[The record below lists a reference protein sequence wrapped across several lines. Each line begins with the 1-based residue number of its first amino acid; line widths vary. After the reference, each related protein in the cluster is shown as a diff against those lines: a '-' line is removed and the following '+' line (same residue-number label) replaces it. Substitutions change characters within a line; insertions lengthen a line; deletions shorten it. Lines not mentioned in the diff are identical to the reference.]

1 MRPRFRGRRGRTA
14 SRAQQAPQQ
23 QAPPPVSAQRPAA
36 DGPRSGQQAAAR
48 GAPEVPRLHR
58 SREGRLVAGVSA
70 GVADHLGV
78 PVMWVRA
85 AFAVLAGFWGA
96 GILAYALLWV
106 FVPQDAT
113 TPRGPASSRERQQGA
128 ALILLGLGLVVLF
141 GSLAALPMWFTVPLL
156 VMLIGAAVVWRE
168 ADEPRRRR
176 WFEGRAG
183 LLRLLVG
190 AALVFVGISAFL
202 VGSSSLSMIPFLL
215 LAVLT
220 TLGGAVVLTV
230 PWWMRL
236 ARDLDQERAGR
247 IRSQER
253 AEIAAHLHD
262 SVLQTLALIQ
272 KQAEEPRE
280 VRRLARGQER
290 ELRSWLYGPGGYRG
304 ARSRA
309 EEATGPAPEG
319 AQQPVVLTAE
329 LARIC
334 GEVED
339 RFAVSVQHVEVSDC
353 PLDERVRAQL
363 AAAREAV
370 TNAAKHSG
378 EREISVY
385 AEVEPERVS
394 VFVRDRGAGFDPDAV
409 SADRHGLSDSIR
421 GRMERFGGSVRLRTA
436 PGAGTEVQLEMP
448 READEQTPSQRSE
461 PSGGSDPA
469 ADERGGRAV

>member
-1 MRPRFRGRRGRTA
+1 MRPRFGRRRARTA
-14 SRAQQAPQQ
+14 PQTQQTPQQAPAQQTPPQ
-23 QAPPPVSAQRPAA
+23 QAPHPAPAQWRSAE
-36 DGPRSGQQAAAR
+36 DPRAAR
-48 GAPEVPRLHR
+48 QRAAHGAPEASRLR
-58 SREGRLVAGVSA
+58 RTREGRLLAGVSA
-70 GVADHLGV
+70 GVAEHLGI

-96 GILAYALLWV
+96 GVLAYALLWV
-106 FVPQDAT
+106 CVPQDGTSPREPIT
-113 TPRGPASSRERQQGA
+113 TRERQQGA
-128 ALILLGLGLVVLF
+128 ALILLGLGLMVLF
-141 GSLAALPMWFTVPLL
+141 GSLAALPAWFTVPLL
-156 VMLIGAAVVWRE
+156 VMLVGAAVVWRE

-176 WFEGRAG
+176 WIEGRAG
-183 LLRLLVG
+183 LLRVLIG
-190 AALVFVGISAFL
+190 AALVFVGISVFL
-202 VGSSSLSMIPFLL
+202 AGSSSLSMVPFLL

-236 ARDLDQERAGR
+236 ARDLSQERAGR

-272 KQAEEPRE
+272 KQADAPRE

-290 ELRSWLYGPGGYRG
+290 ELRHWLYGPGGYRG
-304 ARSRA
+304 ARSGA
-309 EEATGPAPEG
+309 EEAADPAPEQP
-319 AQQPVVLTAE
+319 AQPAMLTAE

-353 PLDERVRAQL
+353 ALDERVRAQL

-378 EREISVY
+378 DCEISVY

-409 SADRHGLSDSIR
+409 PADRHGLSDSIR
-421 GRMERFGGSVRLRTA
+421 GRMERFDGSVRLRTA

-448 READEQTPSQRSE
+448 RETAERTPS
-461 PSGGSDPA
+461 
-469 ADERGGRAV
+469 GR